1 MPRPVEA
8 QRQVDARAPRM
19 EKLRANRDGIRSIAR
34 RLGASNVRI
43 FGSVARGDDGPESD
57 VDLLVDLD
65 VHTRGLLPLVAIG
78 DEVSALLRERVDVVA
93 ASALAPN
100 IVDSTLAEAVP
111 L

>member
-1 MPRPVEA
+1 
-8 QRQVDARAPRM
+8 M
-19 EKLRANRDGIRSIAR
+19 ERLRANRDGIRSIAR
-34 RLGASNVRI
+34 RHGASNVRI

-65 VHTRGLLPLVAIG
+65 VHTRGLLPLMAIA

-93 ASALAPN
+93 ASALAPH
-100 IVDSTLAEAVP
+100 VAEATLAEAMP